1 MNEVNRLNLGA
12 PFICPHDEVD
22 FDLKRWLICWGQ
34 PFFLQTH
41 TSSCKLARGRSM
53 RGFVYWLAPGY
64 VMFERNVRR
73 IKEYVWFRDPGAQGP
88 KRRER
93 TWLISVMDG
102 RALVKAGCSHG
113 SVYINNMRVMIL
125 LQLLREKR
133 RSVQE
138 ICRLGWNTIREILF
152 TLTLVCA
159 SAWRALGTDGQG
171 VQEKTSGETSQRR
184 AFVGYDFA
192 Q

>member
-1 MNEVNRLNLGA
+1 LLADGVCVALYTG
-12 PFICPHDEVD
+12 
-22 FDLKRWLICWGQ
+22 WLPGM
-34 PFFLQTH
+34 
-41 TSSCKLARGRSM
+41 SCLRGT
-53 RGFVYWLAPGY
+53 Y
-64 VMFERNVRR
+64 V
-73 IKEYVWFRDPGAQGP
+73 EYKKNVWFRDPGAQGP